1 MKTCTVVCGYR
12 PQLNTIEGDLIGT
25 DRGCLYLALNGY
37 KDFVA
42 IGDFD
47 SVNDDEY
54 KIIKDNSRELIK
66 LNPVKDDT
74 DLEHTLHFPEER
86 GYKKALIYGALG
98 GRQDHN
104 LLNIKLCLLSEISAV
119 LMDSKHKIFSLAKG
133 SYSIEKNNYRFLSL
147 FAFEEAIVNL
157 EGVKYPISFK
167 KIGFKDLYTT
177 SNEIV
182 AESCHIDI
190 LEGRVLIVQCND

>member
-12 PQLNTIEGDLIGT
+12 PQINTIEGDLIGT

-74 DLEHTLHFPEER
+74 DLELFFLQEKVLSFLRVH
-86 GYKKALIYGALG
+86 
-98 GRQDHN
+98 
-104 LLNIKLCLLSEISAV
+104 LLK
-119 LMDSKHKIFSLAKG
+119 
-133 SYSIEKNNYRFLSL
+133 
-147 FAFEEAIVNL
+147 
-157 EGVKYPISFK
+157 
-167 KIGFKDLYTT
+167 T
-177 SNEIV
+177 
-182 AESCHIDI
+182 
-190 LEGRVLIVQCND
+190 